1 MASSA
6 RLMDIR
12 EAFLEARTDIER
24 ALYSDLEAPAVRASW
39 ISLEGTLSPTEALER
54 IGSVAGIDGGSAL
67 EEANLGQ
74 KVFAVS
80 SAAAVFKAGS
90 KPEELR
96 VYQVGVIDF
105 FKAEDR
111 VRIYRETLEA
121 RIAAYVAITGR
132 ARLILL
138 DGSIEANLIAEPVF
152 KAVVPGRYAG
162 LDNDEGED
170 ILREFEKIMR
180 GIPLHSILRV
190 VTASPAVQKEVE
202 EAAYRVVGEEDEGE
216 YRKPLLAVSAMERLE
231 QGVSITALIS
241 AAKASGITLVSVA
254 KRSSARSHFQ
264 SMRPDIALV
273 QRFTR
278 GPGYTKPRIQDVPV
292 SGYIL
297 RAASRLL
304 GEDVEGNIVLTTLYA
319 RLADGAAPLRIELI
333 GTPTQGEIENLL
345 ETLAGISVWGY
356 PYPLRRAHELAKIGR
371 ADLEAGLRAIG
382 FLPEMTGREAL
393 GE

>member
-1 MASSA
+1 M
-6 RLMDIR
+6 
-12 EAFLEARTDIER
+12 EARTHIER
-24 ALYSDLEAPAVRASW
+24 ALYSDLEAPVVRASW
-39 ISLEGTLSPTEALER
+39 KPLESTLSPTESLER
-54 IGSVAGIDGGSAL
+54 AGSVAGIDGGSAL

-80 SAAAVFKAGS
+80 SAAAVFKAGFR
-90 KPEELR
+90 PEELR

-111 VRIYRETLEA
+111 VRIYREALEA
-121 RIAAYVAITGR
+121 RMASYVAVTGL
-132 ARLILL
+132 ADLILL

-152 KAVVPGRYAG
+152 KAVLPGRYAS
-162 LDNDEGED
+162 LDEEEREA
-170 ILREFEKIMR
+170 ILREFEKVMG

-190 VTASPAVQKEVE
+190 VAASPAVQKEVE
-202 EAAYRVVGEEDEGE
+202 EAAYRIVGEADEGE
-216 YRKPLLAVSAMERLE
+216 CRKSLLAVSALERLE
-231 QGVSITALIS
+231 QGVSIMALIS
-241 AAKASGITLVSVA
+241 AAKASGVTLVSVA
-254 KRSSARSHFQ
+254 KRSSAKSHFR
-264 SMRPDIALV
+264 SVRPDIALV

-278 GPGYTKPRIQDVPV
+278 GPGYTKPVVQDVHV
-292 SGYIL
+292 SNYIL

-304 GEDVEGNIVLTTLYA
+304 GNELKGGVTLTTLYA
-319 RLADGAAPLRIELI
+319 RLAEGAAPLRIELL
-333 GTPTQGEIENLL
+333 GAPSESEVEDLL
-345 ETLAGISVWGY
+345 ETLSGMSVWGY